1 MTNNSDHTVMK
12 SDFLC
17 QVYCTLHHSVIS

>member
-1 MTNNSDHTVMK
+1 MTNNSDHTVLK

-17 QVYCTLHHSVIS
+17 HVYCTLHHSVIR